1 MDTLKDSFQNMRGL
15 FKTSDYNSVYQKFID
30 GLLWTGFETNN
41 KRLIISAVKYFAVWI
56 FVWIYLLYQLFHY
69 KLFSF
74 DLGGMTSAFLF
85 SAAILLNGISY
96 HSCINVVIFVK
107 NIADLDDSKF
117 KTMPYN
123 KYFPSL
129 TLDFQK
135 FVYDANKGLTFFL
148 MASLLFSIEY
158 TALIFNNTEAFKKQ
172 LERSPQH
179 FYFTTVMV
187 LFLGLITFF
196 CLYFLPIVFFKKIVK
211 RWKENSIAEFETE
224 LITAENMG
232 DTCLIESIIIKMEK
246 IDSNQMKF
254 EYPII
259 NLIVALSTVL
269 INMINITVSIPS
281 IYEFVLSMIG

>member
-107 NIADLDDSKF
+107 NIADLEDSKF

-123 KYFPSL
+123 KYLPSL

-135 FVYDANKGLTFFL
+135 FVYDANKGLTFFFDGF
-148 MASLLFSIEY
+148 ASF
-158 TALIFNNTEAFKKQ
+158 
-172 LERSPQH
+172 
-179 FYFTTVMV
+179 FYRVYSSY
-187 LFLGLITFF
+187 L
-196 CLYFLPIVFFKKIVK
+196 
-211 RWKENSIAEFETE
+211 
-224 LITAENMG
+224 
-232 DTCLIESIIIKMEK
+232 
-246 IDSNQMKF
+246 
-254 EYPII
+254 
-259 NLIVALSTVL
+259 
-269 INMINITVSIPS
+269 
-281 IYEFVLSMIG
+281 